1 MGYTA
6 VIRCLVITQ
15 FFQVCAMKQIYYG
28 WWIVL
33 ASFMVAF
40 YVAGTIFYGF
50 TAFIEPLAN
59 EFGWSYTQISLA
71 ASLRGLEMG
80 LLAPFVGILVDRF
93 GSRKLLFSGVIV
105 LGFGIILLGLTQSL
119 AMFYGAFIL
128 IAFGAGGCT
137 SVVTMT
143 AVANWFDKNVGKAM
157 GVTAS
162 GFGASGLII
171 PAMVWMIAAFG
182 WRTTFIILGIGMWIL
197 GVPAA
202 LVMRNKP
209 EDYGY
214 SPDGEKS
221 EKSKPLSQRQTNTER
236 FRYKEIL
243 KKKSFLFVNLAE
255 MIRLMVLM
263 GVVTHIMPYLST
275 MGISRISSGLMAAGI
290 PLLSITGRFGFGWL
304 GDLFEKKYIM
314 ATSYSLMGLGMLS
327 LCYVKLTGMIY
338 IFLFF
343 FSNGFGGIAVLRGAL
358 LRDYYGRYNFGKLLG
373 IMMGFGACGGIIGP
387 TTAGWVFDRMES
399 YYFVWLVFSA
409 FIGLAVILI
418 LNIESKEDLTKSSE
432 MPGQTIV
439 TY

>member
-1 MGYTA
+1 
-6 VIRCLVITQ
+6 
-15 FFQVCAMKQIYYG
+15 MKQVYYG

-50 TAFIEPLAN
+50 TVFIEPLAN

-80 LLAPFVGILVDRF
+80 LLAPFVGILVDRL
-93 GSRKLLFSGVIV
+93 GSRKLLLSGVIV
-105 LGFGIILLGLTQSL
+105 LGIGIIMLGLTQSL

-143 AVANWFDKNVGKAM
+143 AVANWFDKNAGKAM

-162 GFGASGLII
+162 GFGAGGLLI
-171 PAMVWMIAAFG
+171 PVMIGMIGDFG
-182 WRTTFIILGIGMWIL
+182 WRTTLIILGIGTWII

-209 EDYGY
+209 GDDDDT
-214 SPDGEKS
+214 PNDAKS
-221 EKSKPLSQRQTNTER
+221 DKRTHLSRRQKTVKH

-243 KKKSFLFVNLAE
+243 KRKSFLFINLAE
-255 MIRLMVLM
+255 MIRLMALM
-263 GVVTHIMPYLST
+263 AVVTHIMPYLST
-275 MGISRISSGLMAAGI
+275 MAISRMRSGLIAAGI
-290 PLLSITGRFGFGWL
+290 PLMSIIGRFFLGWL

-314 ATSYSLMGLGMLS
+314 AISFSLMGFGMLA
-327 LCYVKLTGMIY
+327 LCYSNLPGMIY

-343 FSNGFGGIAVLRGAL
+343 FSIGFGGIAVLRGAF
-358 LRDYYGRYNFGKLLG
+358 LREFYGKYNFGKLLG
-373 IMMGFGACGGIIGP
+373 IMMGFGAFGGIIGP
-387 TTAGWVFDRMES
+387 TAAGWVFDRMES
-399 YYFVWLVFSA
+399 YYFVWLVFSG
-409 FIGLAVILI
+409 FIGLAIILV
-418 LNIESKEDLTKSSE
+418 LRIESKK
-432 MPGQTIV
+432 Q
-439 TY
+439 

>member
-1 MGYTA
+1 MNP
-6 VIRCLVITQ
+6 
-15 FFQVCAMKQIYYG
+15 IYYG

-33 ASFMVAF
+33 ASFITAF

-93 GSRKLLFSGVIV
+93 GSRKLLLSGSLV
-105 LGFGIILLGLTQSL
+105 LGFGIILLGFTQSL

-157 GVTAS
+157 GVTVS

-171 PAMVWMIAAFG
+171 PLIVWMIAVFG
-182 WRTTFIILGIGMWIL
+182 WRMTLITLGIGMWII

-202 LVMRNKP
+202 FVMRNKP
-209 EDYGY
+209 ENAADV
-214 SPDGEKS
+214 SIMEKAD
-221 EKSKPLSQRQTNTER
+221 KRNDLSQRQSDDKR
-236 FRYKEIL
+236 FKYTEIL

-255 MIRLMVLM
+255 VIRLMALM
-263 GVVTHIMPYLST
+263 AVVTHIMPYLST
-275 MGISRISSGLMAAGI
+275 MDISRRSSGLIAAGI
-290 PLLSITGRFGFGWL
+290 PLLSIAGRFGFGWL
-304 GDLFEKKYIM
+304 GDIFEKKYVM
-314 ATSYSLMGLGMLS
+314 AISFSLMALGMLA
-327 LCYVKLTGMIY
+327 LCYIKFAGMIY
-338 IFLFF
+338 LFLFF
-343 FSNGFGGIAVLRGAL
+343 FSNGFGGIATLRGAL
-358 LRDYYGRYNFGKLLG
+358 LREYYGKNNFGKYLG

-387 TTAGWVFDRMES
+387 TTAGWVFDLTGS
-399 YYFVWLVFSA
+399 YYFVWLVLSA
-409 FIGLAVILI
+409 LVGLAIILI
-418 LNIESKEDLTKSSE
+418 LRIESKDELKEYLEAQAS
-432 MPGQTIV
+432 P
-439 TY
+439 

>member
-1 MGYTA
+1 
-6 VIRCLVITQ
+6 
-15 FFQVCAMKQIYYG
+15 MKQIYYG

-59 EFGWSYTQISLA
+59 EFGWSYTEISFA

-80 LLAPFVGILVDRF
+80 VLAPFVGILVDRL
-93 GSRKLLFSGVIV
+93 GSRKLMLSGVIA

-119 AMFYGAFIL
+119 VMFYSAWFL

-157 GVTAS
+157 GLTAS

-171 PAMVWMIAAFG
+171 PVIVWMIAAFG
-182 WRTTFIILGIGMWIL
+182 WRTASIILGIGMWVI

-202 LVMRNKP
+202 FVMRNKP
-209 EDYGY
+209 EDDDDAPNDTNSDKG
-214 SPDGEKS
+214 KH
-221 EKSKPLSQRQTNTER
+221 LSQRQTQVSR

-243 KKKSFLFVNLAE
+243 KEKSFLYVNLAE
-255 MIRLMVLM
+255 MIRLVVLVA
-263 GVVTHIMPYLST
+263 VVTHIMPYLST
-275 MGISRISSGLMAAGI
+275 MEMSRMSSGLMAAGI

-314 ATSYSLMGLGMLS
+314 AICYSLMGLGMLA
-327 LCYVKLTGMIY
+327 LCHVKFTGMIY

-343 FSNGFGGIAVLRGAL
+343 FPNGFGGIAVLRGAL
-358 LRDYYGRYNFGKLLG
+358 LREYYGRFNFGKLLG

-387 TTAGWVFDRMES
+387 TIAGWVFDRMES
-399 YYFVWLVFSA
+399 YYFVWLAYSA
-409 FIGLAVILI
+409 LIGLAVILI
-418 LNIESKEDLTKSSE
+418 LKIESKEDLKKSSE
-432 MPGQTIV
+432 RRFNP
-439 TY
+439 

>member
-1 MGYTA
+1 
-6 VIRCLVITQ
+6 
-15 FFQVCAMKQIYYG
+15 MKQIYYG

-40 YVAGTIFYGF
+40 YVAGTVFYGF

-80 LLAPFVGILVDRF
+80 LLAPFVGILVDRY

-143 AVANWFDKNVGKAM
+143 AVANWFEKNVSKAM
-157 GVTAS
+157 GVMTS

-171 PAMVWMIAAFG
+171 PVIVWMIAAFG
-182 WRTTFIILGIGMWIL
+182 WRTTLVILGIGMWIL

-202 LVMRNKP
+202 FVIRNKA
-209 EDYGY
+209 EDDDTAPNGA
-214 SPDGEKS
+214 KS
-221 EKSKPLSQRQTNTER
+221 YKDKHLSLRQADAKR

-243 KKKSFLFVNLAE
+243 KKRSFLLVNLAE
-255 MIRLMVLM
+255 VIRLMALM
-263 GVVTHIMPYLST
+263 ATVTHIMPYLSS
-275 MGISRISSGLMAAGI
+275 MEISRMSSGLMAAGI

-304 GDLFEKKYIM
+304 GDLFEKKHVM
-314 ATSYSLMGLGMLS
+314 AISYSLMGLGMLA
-327 LCYVKLTGMIY
+327 LCHAKSTGMIY

-343 FSNGFGGIAVLRGAL
+343 FSNGFGGIAALRGAL
-358 LRDYYGRYNFGKLLG
+358 LREYYGKYNFGKLLG

-387 TTAGWVFDRMES
+387 TVAGWVFDRMES
-399 YYFVWLVFSA
+399 YYFVWLALSGL
-409 FIGLAVILI
+409 IGLAIILI
-418 LNIESKEDLTKSSE
+418 LKIESKEKLKKNSD
-432 MPGQTIV
+432 
-439 TY
+439 

>member
-1 MGYTA
+1 MNP
-6 VIRCLVITQ
+6 
-15 FFQVCAMKQIYYG
+15 IYYG

-33 ASFMVAF
+33 ASFITAF

-93 GSRKLLFSGVIV
+93 GSRKLLLSGSLV
-105 LGFGIILLGLTQSL
+105 LGFGIILLGFTQSL

-157 GVTAS
+157 GVTVS

-171 PAMVWMIAAFG
+171 PLIVWMIAVFG
-182 WRTTFIILGIGMWIL
+182 WRMTLIILGIGMWII

-202 LVMRNKP
+202 FVMRNKP
-209 EDYGY
+209 ENAADV
-214 SPDGEKS
+214 SIMEKAD
-221 EKSKPLSQRQTNTER
+221 KRNDLSQRQSDDKR
-236 FRYKEIL
+236 FKYTEIL

-255 MIRLMVLM
+255 VIRLMALM
-263 GVVTHIMPYLST
+263 AVVTHIMPYLST
-275 MGISRISSGLMAAGI
+275 MDISRRSSGLIAAGI
-290 PLLSITGRFGFGWL
+290 PLLSIAGRFGFGWL
-304 GDLFEKKYIM
+304 GDIFEKKYVM
-314 ATSYSLMGLGMLS
+314 AISFSLMALGMLA
-327 LCYVKLTGMIY
+327 LCYIKLTGMIY

-343 FSNGFGGIAVLRGAL
+343 FSNGFGGIATLRGAL
-358 LRDYYGRYNFGKLLG
+358 LREYYGKNNFGKYLG

-387 TTAGWVFDRMES
+387 TTAGWVFDLTGS
-399 YYFVWLVFSA
+399 YYFVWLVLSA
-409 FIGLAVILI
+409 LVGLAIFLI
-418 LNIESKEDLTKSSE
+418 LRIESKDELKEYLEAQAS
-432 MPGQTIV
+432 P
-439 TY
+439 

>member
-1 MGYTA
+1 MNP
-6 VIRCLVITQ
+6 
-15 FFQVCAMKQIYYG
+15 IYYG

-33 ASFMVAF
+33 ASFTTAF

-93 GSRKLLFSGVIV
+93 GSRKLLLSGSLV
-105 LGFGIILLGLTQSL
+105 LGFGIILLGFTQSL

-157 GVTAS
+157 GVTVS

-171 PAMVWMIAAFG
+171 PLIVWMIAVFG
-182 WRTTFIILGIGMWIL
+182 WRMTLIILGIGMWII

-202 LVMRNKP
+202 FVMRNKP
-209 EDYGY
+209 ENAADV
-214 SPDGEKS
+214 SIMEKAD
-221 EKSKPLSQRQTNTER
+221 ERNDLAQRQSDDKR
-236 FRYKEIL
+236 FKYTEIL

-255 MIRLMVLM
+255 VIRLMALM
-263 GVVTHIMPYLST
+263 AVVTHIMPYLST
-275 MGISRISSGLMAAGI
+275 MDISRRSSGLIAAGI
-290 PLLSITGRFGFGWL
+290 PLLSIAGRFGFGWL
-304 GDLFEKKYIM
+304 GDIFEKKYVM
-314 ATSYSLMGLGMLS
+314 AISFSLMALGMLA
-327 LCYVKLTGMIY
+327 LCYIKLTGMIY

-343 FSNGFGGIAVLRGAL
+343 FSNGFGGIATLRGAL
-358 LRDYYGRYNFGKLLG
+358 LREYYGKKNFGKYLG

-387 TTAGWVFDRMES
+387 TTAGWVFDLTGS
-399 YYFVWLVFSA
+399 YYFVWLVLSA
-409 FIGLAVILI
+409 LVGLAIILI
-418 LNIESKEDLTKSSE
+418 LRIESKDELKEYLEAQAS
-432 MPGQTIV
+432 P
-439 TY
+439 

>member
-1 MGYTA
+1 MNP
-6 VIRCLVITQ
+6 
-15 FFQVCAMKQIYYG
+15 IYYG

-33 ASFMVAF
+33 ASFITAF

-50 TAFIEPLAN
+50 TAFMEPLAN

-93 GSRKLLFSGVIV
+93 GSRKLLLSGSLV
-105 LGFGIILLGLTQSL
+105 LGFGIILLGFTQSL

-157 GVTAS
+157 GVTVS

-171 PAMVWMIAAFG
+171 PLIVWMIAVFG
-182 WRTTFIILGIGMWIL
+182 WRMTLILLGIGMWII

-202 LVMRNKP
+202 FVMRNKP
-209 EDYGY
+209 ENAADV
-214 SPDGEKS
+214 SIMEKS
-221 EKSKPLSQRQTNTER
+221 DKRNDLSHRQSDDKR
-236 FRYKEIL
+236 FRYTEIL

-255 MIRLMVLM
+255 VIRLMALM
-263 GVVTHIMPYLST
+263 AVVTHIMPYLST
-275 MGISRISSGLMAAGI
+275 MDISRMSSGLIAAGI
-290 PLLSITGRFGFGWL
+290 PLLSIAGRFGFGWL
-304 GDLFEKKYIM
+304 GDIFEKKYVM
-314 ATSYSLMGLGMLS
+314 AISFSLMALGMLA
-327 LCYVKLTGMIY
+327 LCHIKLTGMIY

-343 FSNGFGGIAVLRGAL
+343 FSNGFGGIATLRGAL
-358 LRDYYGRYNFGKLLG
+358 LREYYGKNHFGKYLG

-387 TTAGWVFDRMES
+387 TTAGWVFDTMGS
-399 YYFVWLVFSA
+399 YYFVWLVLSA
-409 FIGLAVILI
+409 LIGLAIILI
-418 LNIESKEDLTKSSE
+418 LRIESKDELKESLE
-432 MPGQTIV
+432 AQARP
-439 TY
+439 